1 MKPKVMSSSV
11 AEISHVQTTELH
23 KMWFSRQS
31 SRTSLNRNVRVVT
44 CLLLGDSPSVRA
56 NNAPKSTHLQSKIFC
71 AATPELVLF
80 HTEISRNPTNLFS
93 RVVNSSCELKLLA
106 YKKYSH
112 VDMSAGVLYF
122 KTKIWMTTRLSCC
135 FSMNSYA
142 RMFWIKKSTHWH
154 TIRT

>member
-1 MKPKVMSSSV
+1 MAMIFS
-11 AEISHVQTTELH
+11 QFGRTEGNETQGYVIICRRNIACPDH
-23 KMWFSRQS
+23 RIAQNVVFKTIFQDFVEP
-31 SRTSLNRNVRVVT
+31 NVRVVT
-44 CLLLGDSPSVRA
+44 CPLLGDSPSVRA

-122 KTKIWMTTRLSCC
+122 KTKI
-135 FSMNSYA
+135 
-142 RMFWIKKSTHWH
+142 
-154 TIRT
+154 